1 MINVFPSLRAR
12 PDAGMWPL
20 SAAPTPFQWAR
31 PHRHR
36 SRRQPMALPLLRAIE
51 RVGQAG

>member
-1 MINVFPSLRAR
+1 MCSPASEPGR
-12 PDAGMWPL
+12 DAGMWPL